1 MGAMQQKDIEA
12 LIANARTERLQNSR
26 QLTLG
31 DLIRRL
37 EALPLASDRWGEPMP
52 EKKVIFDFCDFA
64 PHWLD
69 SWRGSYAELSIV
81 PTDDYGERPT
91 AEAFLAMLRAA
102 VGQTFQGYKGGDYV
116 MGADTPVW
124 VSRHG
129 ENSYTGVVG
138 ARDAGYEIVIDTA
151 WCEF

>member
-1 MGAMQQKDIEA
+1 MQQKDIEA
-12 LIANARTERLQNSR
+12 LVANGRAARMRTSR

-31 DLIRRL
+31 ELIRRL
-37 EALPLASDRWGEPMP
+37 EALPLASDGWGEPLP
-52 EKKVIFDFCDFA
+52 DKKVVFDFCDFA

-69 SWRGSYAELSIV
+69 SWRGSYAELAIV
-81 PTDDYGERPT
+81 PTVDYDKRIT
-91 AEAFLAMLRAA
+91 AEAFLARLRAA
-102 VGQTFQGYKGGDYV
+102 VGGTFQGYKGGDFV
-116 MGADTPVW
+116 MGDDTPVW

-138 ARDAGYEIVIDTA
+138 VRDAGYEIVIDTA